1 MSAREKLLEV
11 LRGDADE
18 CYCYS
23 VNCTPV
29 ETLVD
34 DFAHELAEK
43 IRDAGEAQVG
53 WGQAMRQAADLI
65 DPQRHCQA
73 WCGCLCHDA
82 DPSPCDDCTVL

>member
-1 MSAREKLLEV
+1 MSIRDDFEGLWN
-11 LRGDADE
+11 RGE
-18 CYCYS
+18 YS
-23 VNCTPV
+23 VS
-29 ETLVD
+29 ELLD
-34 DFAHELAEK
+34 LYAHELAEK

-82 DPSPCDDCTVL
+82 GPSPCDDCTGS